1 MHQAAQLTIPKDSQK
16 PSMKPNSSPHK
27 AKVKPTPISANTSTS
42 TEALIISSSF
52 IKQLEIL
59 TRKLG
64 YVFNDLSLPKLALT
78 HRSFDSKTN
87 YERLEFLG
95 DALLGMLVGEALYH
109 RYPSENEGRLTRMRA
124 TLVRQESLVTIAQ
137 NLELSNHLILGVGER
152 KGGGRNRASILA
164 DAVESLIGAIYL
176 DSQDIN
182 ITRQC
187 VLSWYGELIE
197 NVNEQKVL
205 KDAKSR
211 LQEWLQSKQFDL
223 PIYELMETQ
232 GNAPYQIFVVR
243 CEVNISHCP
252 DVTQSGESRRIAE
265 QKAAELMINQL
276 HKLPSAIKK
285 GS

>member
-1 MHQAAQLTIPKDSQK
+1 MKSISQHNQAVPTAQK
-16 PSMKPNSSPHK
+16 NSAP
-27 AKVKPTPISANTSTS
+27 VDTF
-42 TEALIISSSF
+42 LISSDF
-52 IKQLEIL
+52 IQRLTVL

-78 HRSFDSKTN
+78 HRSFDSKKN

-95 DALLGMLVGEALYH
+95 DALLGMIVGEALYH
-109 RYPSENEGRLTRMRA
+109 RYPDQNEGRLTRMRA

-176 DSQDIN
+176 DSQDMN
-182 ITRQC
+182 ITRTC
-187 VLSWYGELIE
+187 VLSWYGDLIN
-197 NVNEQKVL
+197 NVNDQKVL

-223 PIYELMETQ
+223 PHYELMETR

-243 CEVNISHCP
+243 CQVNISNCP
-252 DVTQSGESRRIAE
+252 DITESGESRRIAE

-276 HKLPSAIKK
+276 YKLPNALKK
-285 GS
+285 RS

>member
-1 MHQAAQLTIPKDSQK
+1 MKSNPKQDKALPAS
-16 PSMKPNSSPHK
+16 HK
-27 AKVKPTPISANTSTS
+27 KGKSTDAVTLSA
-42 TEALIISSSF
+42 SF
-52 IKQLEIL
+52 IQQLEVL

-64 YVFNDLSLPKLALT
+64 YVFDDPSLPKLALT

-95 DALLGMLVGEALYH
+95 DALLGMIVGEALYH
-109 RYPSENEGRLTRMRA
+109 RYPMENEGRLTRMRA
-124 TLVRQESLVTIAQ
+124 TLVRQESLVIIAQ

-182 ITRQC
+182 TTRHC
-187 VLSWYGELIE
+187 VLAWYGELIE

-211 LQEWLQSKQFDL
+211 LQEWLQSKQFEL
-223 PIYELMETQ
+223 PVYELMETR
-232 GNAPYQIFVVR
+232 GNAPHQVFVVR
-243 CEVNISHCP
+243 CEVNISQCP
-252 DVTQSGESRRIAE
+252 DVIESGESRRIAE

-276 HKLPSAIKK
+276 HKLPNSIIKR
-285 GS
+285 SQS